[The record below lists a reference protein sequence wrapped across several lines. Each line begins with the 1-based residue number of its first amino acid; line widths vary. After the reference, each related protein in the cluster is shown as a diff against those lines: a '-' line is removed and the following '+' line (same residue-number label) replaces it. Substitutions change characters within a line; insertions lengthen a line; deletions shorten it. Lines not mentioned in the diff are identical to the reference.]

1 MIANRM
7 AAKALLYLMLGYA
20 AAPAVAIGLGVVW
33 LSLPLRFE
41 THWVFEPRSQA
52 FEQVAIDS
60 SGRIA
65 RDDDLAESS
74 RVTVT
79 FTRNDGA
86 SFSRTAVYAL
96 DETEFQR
103 QLAGPQTIASWMAEM
118 GIRSS
123 DAPSSFEAQEIGQ
136 QIMNAAYG
144 GHSPGPPNEPRT
156 LRLIAW

>member
-1 MIANRM
+1 MIAHRM
-7 AAKALLYLMLGYA
+7 AARSFLCLMLGCA

-33 LSLPLRFE
+33 LYLPVQFE

-52 FEQVAIDS
+52 FQQVAIDAR
-60 SGRIA
+60 GRIA
-65 RDDDLAESS
+65 RGDDLSESS

-79 FTRNDGA
+79 FVRNDGA
-86 SFSRTAVYAL
+86 TFSRTAVYAL
-96 DETEFQR
+96 DDAEFQR

-118 GIRSS
+118 EIPSS
-123 DAPSSFEAQEIGQ
+123 DAPSPSEAQEIGQ

-144 GHSPGPPNEPRT
+144 GHWPGPPHEPRT